1 MSMSLSVYLLDVAAT
16 RALVGSRDDQ
26 LLKVIRDEFGD
37 DLERDDRWFA
47 DAIADGAPTSYEALR
62 AVVSGGPF
70 PQDGSSGSFQYGYA
84 YKRLCSLTGSHLNNS
99 SFSPYRAGWL
109 EAVDDGLKALE
120 VTAVSVSDF
129 GMSTG
134 MPDGLPWSDFPGC
147 GQWTHGQCVAALEQF
162 QAADRAGLEPSLEP
176 EVESALSDCVDW
188 IVAAAQRPGYGVIGF
203 QS

>member
-26 LLKVIRDEFGD
+26 LLQVISDQFGD
-37 DLERDDRWFA
+37 ELTRADQWF
-47 DAIADGAPTSYEALR
+47 DQAIAQGAPTSFEALQT
-62 AVVSGGPF
+62 VVHGGPF
-70 PQDGSSGSFQYGYA
+70 PQGGSPGAFQYGYA
-84 YKRLCSLTGSHLNNS
+84 YKRLCSLTGSHLDNS

-109 EAVDDGLKALE
+109 EAVDEGLKALK
-120 VTAVSVSDF
+120 VTAVSIAEF
-129 GMSTG
+129 GMWEG

-147 GQWTHGQCVAALEQF
+147 GQWTHGQCVTALEQF
-162 QAADRAGLEPSLEP
+162 ETANRAGLEPSLEP
-176 EVESALSDCVDW
+176 EVENALSDCVDW